1 VPGRQVN
8 EVLLAIQEKVRG
20 RPPQEDLI
28 VVDGKEPNHG
38 PGDAVLSAVTVPS
51 QFYLGSALVDTKTN
65 EIPVARELFADLE
78 LAGRRVALDA
88 LHTQDQTARDA
99 VLEHG
104 ADYLLTVKS
113 NQPTL
118 RQNIEKL
125 IPVPPTGFSPS
136 GTHPHPGAHC
146 GKEQGSPRK
155 SND

>member
-1 VPGRQVN
+1 
-8 EVLLAIQEKVRG
+8 
-20 RPPQEDLI
+20 

-38 PGDAVLSAVTVPS
+38 PGDAVLSAVPVPS

-88 LHTQDQTARDA
+88 LHPQDQTARDA
-99 VLEHG
+99 VLAHG
-104 ADYLLTVKS
+104 ADYLRTVKS
-113 NQPTL
+113 HQPTL

-136 GTHPHPGAHC
+136 GTHPHPGAHR
-146 GKEQGSPRK
+146 GKEQGGPRE
-155 SND
+155 SNH